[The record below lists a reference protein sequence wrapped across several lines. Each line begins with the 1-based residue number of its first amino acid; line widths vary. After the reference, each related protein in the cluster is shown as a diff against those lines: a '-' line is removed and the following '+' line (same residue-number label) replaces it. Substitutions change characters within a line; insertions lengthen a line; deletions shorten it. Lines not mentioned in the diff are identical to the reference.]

1 MPHENLLNTL
11 DCTPSISILLCVN
24 RTNPW
29 LRDAIDS
36 ILNQADGDF
45 EFLIAANAC
54 SDELWRELNG
64 YIAGDQRV
72 ILYRTN
78 IGQLAFNL
86 NFLANLAK
94 GEYLVRMDGDD
105 ISEKNR
111 ILVLRKSL
119 ATKRVDVLGSAVTL
133 INRNGEELGK
143 LEFPLTSSEISR
155 LLPTRTVF
163 CHPAVAIRKEFLYQ
177 LRGYLGG
184 FVSEDTDLWIR
195 AIRMGGGTFQNLSEP
210 LLRYRIHPDQSTGDS
225 SGYPEVSAHWWRELL
240 ATKNFYA
247 FKGFISSFAKYIFNG
262 LKKIFTNSREV

>member
-1 MPHENLLNTL
+1 MPHKKLLNTL
-11 DCTPSISILLCVN
+11 DCSPSISILLCVN
-24 RTNPW
+24 RSNPW

-54 SDELWRELNG
+54 SDELWCELNG

-72 ILYRTN
+72 ILYRTY

-119 ATKRVDVLGSAVTL
+119 ASKRVDVLGSAVTL
-133 INRNGEELGK
+133 INQNSKELGR
-143 LEFPLTSSEISR
+143 LEFPLTSTEISR
-155 LLPTRTVF
+155 LLPTRSVF

-195 AIRMGGGTFQNLSEP
+195 AIRMGGGVFQNLPEP
-210 LLRYRIHPDQSTGDS
+210 LLRYRIHPDQSTIDG
-225 SGYPEVSAHWWRELL
+225 SGYPEVSGHWWRELL
-240 ATKNFYA
+240 IMKNFYTL
-247 FKGFISSFAKYIFNG
+247 KGFVISFTKYILAS
-262 LKKIFTNSREV
+262 LK